1 MLPVSLLLFRT
12 QLVNLLNN
20 MKKYLFITVLFIPV
34 LTYAFDLKNSTVGGV
49 IAYVIEL
56 LNLLVPI
63 LVAGALVLFFWGLS
77 RFVIS
82 AGNEAELKKGKNI
95 RQILIGFNLAP
106 KGGNYQRVKKL
117 SAQSETVEVELVKLG
132 ESLTANTEPSMSK
145 GRCRDLTART

>member
-1 MLPVSLLLFRT
+1 
-12 QLVNLLNN
+12 

-82 AGNEAELKKGKNI
+82 AGNEAELKKGKDFMVWG
-95 RQILIGFNLAP
+95 ILALFILFSYNAIISIFGDELEIGNTSSYPFLP
-106 KGGNYQRVKKL
+106 GG
-117 SAQSETVEVELVKLG
+117 SADK
-132 ESLTANTEPSMSK
+132 EPTPSVNS
-145 GRCRDLTART
+145 TITFP